1 MNGAYDAAPPSLPI
15 GGHPRRPSETPS
27 RNSSPANSITNSR
40 SSDGTLSDVQSRK
53 YRRME
58 MEVAQHYTVLR
69 SYLRGGAPQPPRPNK
84 ARDKLLRLSPVQFH
98 ELSTDVFDE
107 LQRRQASAPLPGRP
121 RRDQV
126 PPFLQ
131 PRPDFHEKRNQ
142 ARQKLSSLQ
151 TSRFR
156 DLSTDVFCELER
168 RFPHFQEMQ
177 GNPNRRQSPGA
188 APRGPQRRG
197 QGSNVGLPN
206 GPGNGGF
213 VPPPR
218 THSAGMSI
226 SSQGGGR
233 GGPRRGPNGSIGGS
247 AAGGYPQFENPP
259 GSSDGEYG
267 RPMPKQFQSNTMIP
281 TKSTMVE
288 DGDEDGYQNRF
299 DRSSDAF
306 GLEHALSNAKSRGT
320 TASSKSTASREA
332 KMAELQ
338 EKIEELN
345 AALRMKDDELRDH
358 EESSKST
365 MNSDWIEVKQDLEQR
380 LEDAENVERDLRA
393 KLDKAQ
399 KSSSVD
405 STLRSNHDRLQEEH
419 TSLQQKL
426 EQQRQ
431 ITEEVRQQAHA
442 HLLEMRE
449 MAESGGGNLDREEKL
464 QEDVHRMEEE
474 LKEWKARYTKTKT
487 QLRNMK
493 ASSMGLSMAMARPDS
508 SFEAPNGVIRDVN
521 VTKFQVA
528 VEELLHTARAE
539 PSKVLDSTKSLVV
552 AVRSITADFDR
563 APQVDKE
570 DPEYKRRTKLKSR
583 VSATANNV
591 ITASRS
597 YAAAGG
603 VSPVSLLDAAAS
615 HLSVALV
622 ELVRAVKIR
631 PSQAGEL
638 EDDEM
643 VEGTG
648 QDGYFD
654 VGKSLK
660 RQSPND
666 SLYSAIST
674 PPPETA
680 NGHADSGPG
689 PEVLDSY
696 AGNANG
702 DMSIKPGFGPREEE
716 EGDFEE
722 LKVCPY

>member
-1 MNGAYDAAPPSLPI
+1 MNGGYDVAPPSLSVS
-15 GGHPRRPSETPS
+15 GHPRRPSDTPS
-27 RNSSPANSITNSR
+27 RNSSPANSIANSR
-40 SSDGTLSDVQSRK
+40 SSDGTLSDIQSKK

-177 GNPNRRQSPGA
+177 NRRQSPGGV
-188 APRGPQRRG
+188 PRGRG
-197 QGSNVGLPN
+197 QGSTAGLPN

-218 THSAGMSI
+218 THSAGMSV

-233 GGPRRGPNGSIGGS
+233 GGSRRGPNGSISVPPFDNPAGS
-247 AAGGYPQFENPP
+247 A
-259 GSSDGEYG
+259 DGEYG

-288 DGDEDGYQNRF
+288 DGDEDSGYQSRY

-306 GLEHALSNAKSRGT
+306 ALENSLSNTKSRDT
-320 TASSKSTASREA
+320 TASSKSSASKEA
-332 KMAELQ
+332 RMVELQ

-345 AALRMKDDELRDH
+345 IALRSKDEEIRKH

-365 MNSDWIEVKQDLEQR
+365 MNSDWIDIKQDLEQR
-380 LEDAENVERDLRA
+380 LVDAENVERDLRS

-405 STLRSNHDRLQEEH
+405 STLRSNHDRLQQEH
-419 TSLQQKL
+419 SALQQKL

-431 ITEEVRQQAHA
+431 VTEEVRQQAHA

-449 MAESGGGNLDREEKL
+449 MAETGGGNLEREEKL
-464 QEDVHRMEEE
+464 QEDVHRLEEE
-474 LKEWKARYTKTKT
+474 LKEWKVRYTKTKT
-487 QLRNMK
+487 QLRNLK
-493 ASSMGLSMAMARPDS
+493 ASSMGMSMAMARPDS
-508 SFEAPNGVIRDVN
+508 SFENHNGIVRDVN

-528 VEELLHTARAE
+528 VEELLHTARTE
-539 PSKVLDSTKSLVV
+539 PSKVLDSMKSLVL
-552 AVRSITADFDR
+552 AIRSITNDVDR
-563 APQVDKE
+563 APQLDKE
-570 DPEYKRRTKLKSR
+570 DLEFKRRTKLKGR

-591 ITASRS
+591 ITASRN

-615 HLSVALV
+615 HLSVAIV

-631 PSQAGEL
+631 PSQASEL
-638 EDDEM
+638 EDDDAQM

-648 QDGYFD
+648 QEGYFD
-654 VGKSLK
+654 VGKSLR
-660 RQSPND
+660 RQSQNG

-674 PPPETA
+674 PPPGA
-680 NGHADSGPG
+680 SGHADSGPG
-689 PEVLDSY
+689 PEVVDNY
-696 AGNANG
+696 GGNENG
-702 DMSIKPGFGPREEE
+702 GLGIKPGFGLREEE

-722 LKVCPY
+722 LKVRCHFAG

>member
-1 MNGAYDAAPPSLPI
+1 
-15 GGHPRRPSETPS
+15 
-27 RNSSPANSITNSR
+27 
-40 SSDGTLSDVQSRK
+40 
-53 YRRME
+53 ME

-126 PPFLQ
+126 APFLQ

-177 GNPNRRQSPGA
+177 QGQNRRQSPGGM
-188 APRGPQRRG
+188 PRGRG
-197 QGSNVGLPN
+197 QGSTAGLPN
-206 GPGNGGF
+206 GPGAGF

-218 THSAGMSI
+218 THSAGMSV

-233 GGPRRGPNGSIGGS
+233 GDPRRGPNGSIS
-247 AAGGYPQFENPP
+247 MPQFDNSP
-259 GSSDGEYG
+259 GPADGQYG

-281 TKSTMVE
+281 TKSTMIE
-288 DGDEDGYQNRF
+288 DRDEDSGYQSRL

-306 GLEHALSNAKSRGT
+306 GLENSLRNTKSRDT
-320 TASSKSTASREA
+320 TASSKSSASREA
-332 KMAELQ
+332 RMVELQ
-338 EKIEELN
+338 EKVEELN
-345 AALRMKDDELRDH
+345 LLLRTKDEEIRKH

-365 MNSDWIEVKQDLEQR
+365 MNSDWIEIKQDLEQR
-380 LEDAENVERDLRA
+380 LEDAENMERDLRS
-393 KLDKAQ
+393 KLEKAQ

-405 STLRSNHDRLQEEH
+405 STLKSNHDRLQEDH
-419 TSLQQKL
+419 SALQQKL

-431 ITEEVRQQAHA
+431 VTEEVRQQAHA
-442 HLLEMRE
+442 HLIEMRE
-449 MAESGGGNLDREEKL
+449 MAETGGGNLEREEKL
-464 QEDVHRMEEE
+464 QEDVHRLEEE
-474 LKEWKARYTKTKT
+474 LREWKARYTKTKT

-493 ASSMGLSMAMARPDS
+493 ASSMGMSMAMARPDS
-508 SFEAPNGVIRDVN
+508 SFEHHSGIVRDVN

-528 VEELLHTARAE
+528 VEELLHTARME
-539 PSKVLDSTKSLVV
+539 PSKVLDSMKSLVL
-552 AVRSITADFDR
+552 AIRSITTDVDR
-563 APQVDKE
+563 APPLDKE
-570 DPEYKRRTKLKSR
+570 DVEFKRRTKLKGR

-591 ITASRS
+591 ITASRN

-603 VSPVSLLDAAAS
+603 ISPVSLLDAAAS
-615 HLSVALV
+615 HLSVAIV

-638 EDDEM
+638 EDDDSQM

-648 QDGYFD
+648 QEGYFD
-654 VGKSLK
+654 VGKSLR
-660 RQSPND
+660 RQSQNG

-674 PPPETA
+674 PPRGV

-689 PEVLDSY
+689 PEVVDSY
-696 AGNANG
+696 GGNGNTG
-702 DMSIKPGFGPREEE
+702 LGIKPGFGLREEE
-716 EGDFEE
+716 DGDFEE
-722 LKVCPY
+722 LKV